1 MKLLRVEF
9 ENFRLLRNLA
19 LDFSTSDTKNLTV
32 IRAENESGKTTI
44 LTALQWALYGDEALP
59 NKGRDFRLHPVDWD
73 ASTDNSVSISVQID
87 FETTQLRHRLDGT
100 NVENKRQYR
109 IVRST
114 NETLNGADWNRSSS
128 TVKLFHLT
136 NTGSQLIEPP
146 QAVINE
152 ELAPELRD
160 VFFTD
165 GDRALNFIEA
175 TSTTVKRDG
184 VKKAIRSLLG
194 LEVIEK
200 AKAHVNRAEA
210 RVNKRVQQFSTDSE
224 LIEITTRLEEI
235 VNNISKFEE
244 KVSDAS
250 EQLSAFDAKLTEV
263 QKEIDNALILGDR
276 EKLQNEHQQTREQ
289 LKNVDNQNRVA
300 AKEHS
305 ELFKSLELSYDLLE
319 PILMKG
325 FNKLSELHKAGKI
338 PNSTI
343 PVLEEQLKN
352 MICICGESLD
362 SANTNGKHRRKHIR
376 KLIEKTKEADE
387 IQSAITDLYFG
398 LRNLRPDQS
407 ERESQWIANYGKI
420 AERRGKL
427 EDFRN
432 NVGKKVKAIEAEISA
447 IPSTDIQGL
456 RTAKQNYVSQRDRF
470 NRDHARYETQLET
483 LRKDR
488 ELLNSKRDNL
498 LRVKDKDA
506 RVLAELEVIRD
517 IQQVLG
523 SSYDRISNEEL
534 NKVSDQMNDLFLDM
548 IGSDPEQGTIIQRAE
563 ITSDFDIVVYGPRNR
578 LLNPDI
584 DLNGASRRALTL
596 AFILAL
602 TVVSGVKAPNVIDT
616 PLGMMSG
623 FVKRSVLKTTV
634 NKSSQLILF
643 LTRSEITDCEEILD
657 SAADRVITLTNPTHY
672 PRILVNA
679 PPIDQ
684 VSILKCK
691 CNHRQECSLCQRK
704 RDANSSFDEQRAVR

>member
-1 MKLLRVEF
+1 MKLLRAEF
-9 ENFRLLRNLA
+9 ENFRLLRSLA
-19 LDFSTSDTKNLTV
+19 LDFSNDETKNLTV

-44 LTALQWALYGDEALP
+44 LTALQWALYGDDALP
-59 NKGRDFRLHPVDWD
+59 KKGQEFRLHPVDWD
-73 ASTDNSVSISVQID
+73 TSTENSVAISVQIE
-87 FETTQLRHRLDGT
+87 FETTQLRYRLDGT
-100 NVENKRQYR
+100 YGENKRQYR
-109 IVRST
+109 IVRSA

-136 NTGSQLIEPP
+136 ETGSRPIEPP

-152 ELAPELRD
+152 ELPPELRD

-200 AKAHVNRAEA
+200 ARAHINKAEA
-210 RVNKRVQQFSTDSE
+210 RVNKRVQKFSTDSE
-224 LIEITTRLEEI
+224 LIEITKRLEEI
-235 VNNISKFEE
+235 VNDINKFEE
-244 KVSDAS
+244 KVRDAS

-276 EKLQNEHQQTREQ
+276 EKLQLEHQQTREQ
-289 LKNVDNQNRVA
+289 LKDVDNQISVA
-300 AKEHS
+300 SKDHS
-305 ELFKSLELSYDLLE
+305 ELFKSLELSYNLLE
-319 PILMKG
+319 PILSKG
-325 FNKLSELHKAGKI
+325 FSKLSELHKAGKI

-343 PVLEEQLKN
+343 PVLEEQLN
-352 MICICGESLD
+352 NLICICGESLD
-362 SANTNGKHRRKHIR
+362 SENSNGKRRRKHIR
-376 KLIEKTKEADE
+376 QLIDKTKESDE

-407 ERESQWIANYGKI
+407 EGEPRWLANYGKI
-420 AERRGKL
+420 AEHRGKL

-432 NVGKKVKAIEAEISA
+432 EVGKKFKAIEAEISA

-456 RTAKQNYVSQRDRF
+456 RKAKQIYVSQRDRF
-470 NRDHARYETQLET
+470 NRDHARYEMHLDS
-483 LRKDR
+483 LRK
-488 ELLNSKRDNL
+488 EKENLNSKRDNL
-498 LRVKDKDA
+498 LRVKEKDA

-517 IQQVLG
+517 IQQILG
-523 SSYDRISNEEL
+523 KSYDRISNEEL

-563 ITSDFDIVVYGPRNR
+563 ITGNFDIVVYGPQDRH
-578 LLNPDI
+578 LNPDI

-602 TVVSGVKAPNVIDT
+602 TIVSGVKAPNVIDT

-623 FVKRSVLKTTV
+623 FVKRSVLKTTID
-634 NKSSQLILF
+634 KSSQLILF
-643 LTRSEITDCEEILD
+643 LTRSEIADCEEILD

-672 PRILVNA
+672 PIILMNA
-679 PPIDQ
+679 PQTDQ
-684 VSILKCK
+684 ITILKCE
-691 CNHRQECSLCQRK
+691 CDHRQECSLCQRK
-704 RDANSSFDEQRAVR
+704 KDADFVI